1 MIGIKRALIRV
12 RLNLPTDHFV
22 CKLNIFRNIVGMSM
36 RYDNLFKK
44 STITNGLE
52 MKKTHTIHIKRKWR
66 RATKA
71 KIK

>member
-12 RLNLPTDHFV
+12 RLNLPTYHFV

-44 STITNGLE
+44 STITNALK
-52 MKKTHTIHIKRKWR
+52 MKKNAYYSHQTQV
-66 RATKA
+66 AESNQG
-71 KIK
+71 